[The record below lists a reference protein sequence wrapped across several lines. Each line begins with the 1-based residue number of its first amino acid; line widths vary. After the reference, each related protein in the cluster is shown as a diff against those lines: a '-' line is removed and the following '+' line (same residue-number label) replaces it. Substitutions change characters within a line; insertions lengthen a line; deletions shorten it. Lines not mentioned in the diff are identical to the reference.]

1 MERVQRQ
8 LSSDAFSTFRA
19 VSASFMQGKLSA
31 KQLHQRIT
39 QLGVAAVVPDMAAL
53 CPDAG
58 DWAWP
63 GVICAGYG
71 STASC
76 LQRAGCLQLTL
87 TWHNRSPLS
96 HDRPA
101 YVLR

>member
-19 VSASFMQGKLSA
+19 ASASFMQGELSA

-39 QLGVAAVVPDMAAL
+39 QLGVAAVVPNMAAL

-63 GVICAGYG
+63 GVISAGYAVRPAVYKG
-71 STASC
+71 LAAC
-76 LQRAGCLQLTL
+76 NPPRPGI
-87 TWHNRSPLS
+87 TWH
-96 HDRPA
+96 H
-101 YVLR
+101 